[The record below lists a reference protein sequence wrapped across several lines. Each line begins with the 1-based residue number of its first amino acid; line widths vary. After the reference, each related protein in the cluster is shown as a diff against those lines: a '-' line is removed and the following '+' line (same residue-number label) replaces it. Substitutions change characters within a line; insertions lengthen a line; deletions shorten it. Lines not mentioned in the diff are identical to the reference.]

1 MCVNLQPNFNLHAF
15 RMRKFF
21 RVFCW
26 LAIVFVFLASCKK
39 KDDATVTLYNDAAIT
54 GFTLGTL
61 TQYTPG
67 TSNVVATLTGSNY
80 IMVIDQVES
89 KVYNRDSLPIG
100 TSVSGITCTVTSLNN
115 GAIYVKNTTDDQ
127 FLLHSS
133 STAIDFSQ
141 PRIFR
146 IVSSD
151 GSYTRDYTVSL
162 NVKKTAYKTFAW
174 KQKAEVDALKNF
186 TKLRLIAVGVK
197 LYAFGVKDGA
207 VVINKSD
214 DEGVTWN
221 TLTTDL
227 TTPLT
232 TTVCENIV
240 VKDGKILVLNNGK
253 LLSTTDGEHWQEV
266 SVVGTPGLKQLF
278 GTSTKEIFALSDDG
292 GIKASTDGG
301 VNWTTEKIAASA
313 LLPSAGI
320 ACTRFV
326 YAPADST
333 DYVLMAGNNGTRSVV
348 WRKISKYGGI
358 NKGGQWVCL
367 AYETTN
373 KNPLPLLTRLSMVCH
388 SGNVLAFGPGTTAY
402 QTVDQGITWSANATY
417 KLPTEAYCV
426 ATDSRVRLWAI
437 GTNGKVYLGTY
448 Y

>member
-1 MCVNLQPNFNLHAF
+1 
-15 RMRKFF
+15 MRKFF
-21 RVFCW
+21 HVFCW
-26 LAIVFVFLASCKK
+26 LAVVAVVLASCKK

-54 GFTLGTL
+54 EFTLGTL

-80 IMVIDQVES
+80 RMVIDQIES

-100 TSVSGITCTVTSLNN
+100 TSINSITCTVKTLNS
-115 GAIYVKNTTDDQ
+115 GVIYVKNTTDGQ
-127 FLLHSS
+127 FILHNSS
-133 STAIDFSQ
+133 NAIDFSQ

-162 NVKKTAYKTFAW
+162 NVKNTADKTFAW
-174 KQKAEVDALKNF
+174 RQKAEADALKNF
-186 TKLRLIAVGVK
+186 TNLRLIALGVN
-197 LYAFGVKDGA
+197 LYAFGVKEGA
-207 VVINKSD
+207 VVINKSV
-214 DEGVTWN
+214 DEGVTWSE
-221 TLTTDL
+221 LTTDL
-227 TTPLT
+227 TTPLA

-240 VKDGKILVLNNGK
+240 VKDGKILVLNNGV
-253 LLSTTDGEHWQEV
+253 LLSSTDGEHWQEV
-266 SVVGTPGLKQLF
+266 SMVGTPGLKQLF
-278 GTSTKEIFALSDDG
+278 GTGTKEIFALSDDG
-292 GIKASTDGG
+292 GIKVSTDGG
-301 VNWTTEKIAASA
+301 VNWAAEKIATSAS
-313 LLPSAGI
+313 LPSAGI

-326 YAPADST
+326 YAPVDST
-333 DYVLMAGNNGTRSVV
+333 DYVIMAGNNGTRSVV
-348 WRKISKYGGI
+348 WRKISKYGGS

-367 AYETTN
+367 AYEATN

-388 SGNVLAFGPGTTAY
+388 SGNVLAYGPGTTAY
-402 QTVDQGITWSANATY
+402 QTKDQGITWSANDTY
-417 KLPTEAYCV
+417 KLPTEAYSV